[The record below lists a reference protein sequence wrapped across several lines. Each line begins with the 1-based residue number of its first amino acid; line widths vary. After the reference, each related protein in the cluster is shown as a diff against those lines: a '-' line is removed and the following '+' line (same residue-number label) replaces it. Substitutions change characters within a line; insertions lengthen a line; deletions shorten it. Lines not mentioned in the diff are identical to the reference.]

1 MKRVMSFFMAAIIY
15 HTAAGQNVGIGTISP
30 VARLHVADSNVLFTG
45 LVSLPLEPGNPP
57 IQGAGIRLMWYADKA
72 AFRVGR
78 VGNFNWDKDSI
89 GQYSVAMGFNTKA
102 SNTAST
108 AMGENTTASGYSST
122 AMGAES
128 KAFGSRSTAM
138 GYLTNASGIN
148 STAMGQLTIASGTN
162 STAMG
167 YFTTASG
174 FNSIAMGVST
184 KAKNDNSLVI
194 GQNNDTT
201 QNNTLFEIG
210 NGSTGNNR
218 KNAMIVFLN
227 GNTDHNGFTRLGESS
242 NAAPRIKIKK
252 LTGISSA
259 TQNTWV
265 NIPHGL
271 TRDKIVGVSIVMK
284 LPAYVDLPPS
294 YTYNAGY
301 EYHYQITNNDIVV
314 INANGNSGNI
324 LSKNFT
330 IVITYEE

>member
-1 MKRVMSFFMAAIIY
+1 MKRVAVFFIMAIIY
-15 HTAAGQNVGIGTISP
+15 HTATGQNVGIGTISP

-57 IQGAGIRLMWYADKA
+57 IQGEGTRLMWYADKA
-72 AFRVGR
+72 AFRVGS
-78 VGNFNWDKDSI
+78 VGFFNWNKDSI
-89 GQYSVAMGFNTKA
+89 GRYSVAMGFNTKA
-102 SNTAST
+102 SNIAST
-108 AMGENTTASGYSST
+108 AMGESTTASGFSST

-128 KAFGSRSTAM
+128 RAFGGRSTAM
-138 GYLTNASGIN
+138 GYLTTASGIN
-148 STAMGQLTIASGTN
+148 STAMGQSTIASGTN
-162 STAMG
+162 SAAIG

-174 FNSIAMGVST
+174 FNSTATGVST

-201 QNNTLFEIG
+201 QTNTLFEIG
-210 NGSTGNNR
+210 NGVGQNR
-218 KNAMIVFLN
+218 KNAMTVFLN

-242 NAAPRIKIKK
+242 NAAPRIKMKK
-252 LTGISSA
+252 LTGISSN

-271 TRDKIVGVSIVMK
+271 TRDKILGVTIVMK
-284 LPAYVDLPPS
+284 LPAYVDLPPA